1 MMRLKELGTIMNYR
15 AVILQVGSSCILLTT
30 SLAAQKE
37 TFVPANDVSFTISTE
52 TSRYKAGEQ
61 ITLKYRITNVSNA
74 PLNVP
79 REWEAKCPGK
89 PHVWAWFENGSGQ
102 HFVPGYAASCLSST
116 NSRADTVTERMVRE
130 AVLLE
135 PGKSVDGTFRLD
147 TTLFGGLKPGAY
159 RIEAVLY
166 CWRDEG
172 FTAAELFELTQFG
185 KPFLRGEVPA
195 SLPITLTL

>member
-1 MMRLKELGTIMNYR
+1 MDYR
-15 AVILQVGSSCILLTT
+15 TGILQVGSSCLLLTL
-30 SLAAQKE
+30 SLVAQKE
-37 TFVPANDVSFTISTE
+37 TLVPANDVSFTISTE

-74 PLNVP
+74 PLYVP

-89 PHVWAWFENGSGQ
+89 PHVWAWLENGSGQ

-116 NSRADTVTERMVRE
+116 NSKTATVTERMGRE

-135 PGKSVDGTFRLD
+135 PGKSFDGTFRLD

-159 RIEAVLY
+159 RVEAVLY
-166 CWRDEG
+166 CWRDEE
-172 FTAAELFELTQFG
+172 FTAAELSELSQFG
-185 KPFLRGEVPA
+185 KPFVRREVPA
-195 SLPITLTL
+195 SLPITLTP